1 MDWPGWFDI
10 DRRILTLG
18 VARMVDSLGNS
29 FLIVVLPLYIAGGL
43 NGDFL
48 GLSETLI
55 TGIVL
60 SVFGFLNSF
69 GQPFAGRLSDRTGKR
84 TVFIQLS

>member
-1 MDWPGWFDI
+1 MLQIF
-10 DRRILTLG
+10 T
-18 VARMVDSLGNS
+18 DS
-29 FLIVVLPLYIAGGL
+29 IEP
-43 NGDFL
+43 
-48 GLSETLI
+48 SETLI